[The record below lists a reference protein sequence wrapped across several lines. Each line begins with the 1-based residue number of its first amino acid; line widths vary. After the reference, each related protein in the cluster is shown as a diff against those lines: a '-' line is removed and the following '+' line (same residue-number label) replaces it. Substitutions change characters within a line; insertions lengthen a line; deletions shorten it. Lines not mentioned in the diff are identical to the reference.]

1 MTFHPINSITET
13 IDACQ
18 SAKVIAMDKDFVWS
32 MSLSRI
38 DSVPMWLGYNC
49 KISLDHSKTQTVEYL
64 PPINASPTSLAVVHE
79 TLNIAKEIAQNC
91 DQKQITDL

>member
-1 MTFHPINSITET
+1 MTFLPIDSITET

-18 SAKVIAMDKDFVWS
+18 SAKVIAMNKYFVWS
-32 MSLSRI
+32 MSLLRI

-64 PPINASPTSLAVVHE
+64 PPINAFICSLLV
-79 TLNIAKEIAQNC
+79 NISLSSHCIHLENVS
-91 DQKQITDL
+91 